1 MSKSLKNWLIVLVLG
16 LAIWMLPTPE
26 GLTPKAWTL
35 FAVFVATIAGFILQ
49 PIPMGA
55 VAFLSLTFCALT
67 GILTTKDALMGFGS
81 GTIWLIVC
89 AFFLSRGFI
98 INQIAN

>member
-35 FAVFVATIAGFILQ
+35 FAVFVAECLPGLDIVFQ
-49 PIPMGA
+49 
-55 VAFLSLTFCALT
+55 
-67 GILTTKDALMGFGS
+67 
-81 GTIWLIVC
+81 LIQIQED
-89 AFFLSRGFI
+89 SRGL
-98 INQIAN
+98 